1 MGIRPGPPW
10 PRTRAPTL
18 GENDRMDQL
27 DDAAIK
33 DALRDLHEWSREGD
47 VLVRTIKRRD
57 WLDAIG
63 LVDAVAREAER
74 RNHHP
79 DVCVTG
85 YRTVT
90 FRLTTHSA
98 GGITPRDLDLA
109 KAIESI
115 AEGSIDAP
123 SPGTIEVVAED

>member
-1 MGIRPGPPW
+1 MERLDE
-10 PRTRAPTL
+10 PTI
-18 GENDRMDQL
+18 E
-27 DDAAIK
+27 K
-33 DALRDLHEWSREGD
+33 ALRHLPAWSRDGD
-47 VLVRTIKRRD
+47 VLVRTVKRRD

-98 GGITPRDLDLA
+98 GGISQRDVDLA
-109 KAIESI
+109 TAIDSI
-115 AEGSIDAP
+115 AED
-123 SPGTIEVVAED
+123 